1 MAEMPRRRR
10 TDGERTYEMILREG
24 ADVASIEGLSGLT
37 IGSLA
42 ARLGLSKSGLFT
54 HFGSKEELQLATI
67 DAARARY
74 VARVLQP
81 ALSAPRGVARLRAVC
96 ERVLDYLAA
105 PEFPGGCFFCV
116 VAAEFHARPG
126 TVRDAIMLNRRYK
139 RELLANLVA
148 EAQALGELAR
158 EVEPKQLAFELESVL
173 DAANW
178 SDTAQDR
185 QRDLEHARRA
195 VSDLI
200 AQALAR
206 RAHTSAAHAAFR
218 KRSKR

>member
-1 MAEMPRRRR
+1 M
-10 TDGERTYEMILREG
+10 T
-24 ADVASIEGLSGLT
+24 
-37 IGSLA
+37 
-42 ARLGLSKSGLFT
+42 
-54 HFGSKEELQLATI
+54 
-67 DAARARY
+67 
-74 VARVLQP
+74 
-81 ALSAPRGVARLRAVC
+81 
-96 ERVLDYLAA
+96 
-105 PEFPGGCFFCV
+105 
-116 VAAEFHARPG
+116 
-126 TVRDAIMLNRRYK
+126 NRRYK

-158 EVEPKQLAFELESVL
+158 EVEPRQLAFELESVL

-206 RAHTSAAHAAFR
+206 RAHTSAAHPASR